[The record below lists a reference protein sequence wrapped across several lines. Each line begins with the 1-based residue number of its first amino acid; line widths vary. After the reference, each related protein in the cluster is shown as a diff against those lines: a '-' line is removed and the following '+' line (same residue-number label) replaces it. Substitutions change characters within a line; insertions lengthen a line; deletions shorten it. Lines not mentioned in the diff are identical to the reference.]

1 MQKQTNW
8 RGRLLTCVL
17 AAGMLMTSVPVYSGS
32 VAVEAASETK
42 TTKIDFSTMK
52 NLDNLPDNWKIQN
65 GSGNS
70 QLVDDSENGKV
81 LKLSKT
87 NSGNEISLKNSKL
100 DINNF

>member
-52 NLDNLPDNWKIQN
+52 NLL
-65 GSGNS
+65 
-70 QLVDDSENGKV
+70 
-81 LKLSKT
+81 
-87 NSGNEISLKNSKL
+87 
-100 DINNF
+100 NF

>member
-52 NLDNLPDNWKIQN
+52 NLRITGKFKMAQEIVSLSMIQRM
-65 GSGNS
+65 
-70 QLVDDSENGKV
+70 VKC
-81 LKLSKT
+81 
-87 NSGNEISLKNSKL
+87 
-100 DINNF
+100 

>member
-42 TTKIDFSTMK
+42 RRRLTF
-52 NLDNLPDNWKIQN
+52 
-65 GSGNS
+65 
-70 QLVDDSENGKV
+70 QL
-81 LKLSKT
+81 
-87 NSGNEISLKNSKL
+87 
-100 DINNF
+100 